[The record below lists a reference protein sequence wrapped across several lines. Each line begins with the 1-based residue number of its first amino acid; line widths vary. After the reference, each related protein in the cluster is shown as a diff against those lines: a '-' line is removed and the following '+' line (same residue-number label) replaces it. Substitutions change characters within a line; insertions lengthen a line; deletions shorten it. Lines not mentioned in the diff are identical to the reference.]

1 MLVFYFLLLFGLFN
15 LILKNVIITDELI
28 KLIIYLTLINNRP
41 NDIVIS
47 NKGKY
52 ELWNISEIKL
62 EILDTFS
69 TFIFWMKNG
78 LTLILL
84 CNLLMFINSDKIIE
98 FLLISLSLLYL
109 ISLVDRIFEI
119 SQIRKSIPKSIQV
132 FIFTIPFILPIF
144 LFKSYSFII
153 IIIIIIVKRKIVKE
167 YLN

>member
-1 MLVFYFLLLFGLFN
+1 
-15 LILKNVIITDELI
+15 
-28 KLIIYLTLINNRP
+28 
-41 NDIVIS
+41 
-47 NKGKY
+47 
-52 ELWNISEIKL
+52 
-62 EILDTFS
+62 
-69 TFIFWMKNG
+69 MKNG

-119 SQIRKSIPKSIQV
+119 SQIFKRKSIPKSIQV